1 MKMGA
6 FAIRQSPLQS
16 WVFSA
21 NELQI
26 YSRGAGSEKAGLQ
39 GSSIAADT
47 WLKDSARTWKDG
59 LDIAETAAHLLEAAE
74 LAPMR
79 IPPTWEV
86 EKLRNGDVDL
96 KALKELIVKFKDQLE
111 PFRLPQRQN
120 N

>member
-1 MKMGA
+1 
-6 FAIRQSPLQS
+6 
-16 WVFSA
+16 VVD
-21 NELQI
+21 
-26 YSRGAGSEKAGLQ
+26 
-39 GSSIAADT
+39 SSYT
-47 WLKDSARTWKDG
+47 WLKDSARTWKGG

-86 EKLRNGDVDL
+86 EKLRDGDVDL
-96 KALKELIVKFKDQLE
+96 RALKELIVKFKDQLE